1 MFWYSNTILSQ
12 MQRFNYDHKVPHHL
26 SERFDKWFLHECVRI
41 IPLHSQLAHMTPP
54 QTQRFRHFVRNI
66 RN

>member
-1 MFWYSNTILSQ
+1 

-26 SERFDKWFLHECVRI
+26 SERFDKWFLHEYARI
-41 IPLHSQLAHMTPP
+41 IPLWSQLDHVTPP
-54 QTQRFRHFVRNI
+54 QTQRFWHFIRNI